1 MSVWPEG
8 FALISVSFCT
18 NNARKDKNIAVVWQ
32 KFKNIA
38 ENYLENRQI
47 RQKVLTTVQS
57 CRILTWW

>member
-1 MSVWPEG
+1 MY
-8 FALISVSFCT
+8 FCT